1 VSLIQISWLVA
12 GVLWLAG
19 TGAAQSGEAGPSP
32 RETAYSPSTDVSG
45 KIPDNGAHR
54 RVVQQGLAVDFSVS
68 PAKSG
73 RSQPAELREGDPVTF
88 QFQISDTTT
97 GRPLANA
104 HPAAWVDLLAPGQE
118 RSPKLCAEKLKAFLG
133 GGFNSVPTSDLNV
146 FFVVA
151 MNADATLSV
160 IDPLFGYGDSKLLTV
175 VPLPAPAYDWALT
188 ADQSSIFVSLP
199 TADQVALVDA
209 RSWTITASTRVLLR
223 PSRLALQPDEHYLWV
238 ASSESAPDARD
249 SGITVLTAENLKF
262 AAHIVTGQGS
272 HDMVFSGDSR
282 FAFVS
287 NTAQNTVSI
296 VDIGTLKKIKD
307 IATGVAPVSL
317 AYSSKAGVVYAANQ
331 GDGTITAIDYARH
344 LVVATIK
351 AAPGVNQVRVSPD
364 GRFVF
369 AINPDKNEAYIIDSA
384 SNQLLQTFDTKTRPD
399 QVSFTDTLAY
409 IRHKGNDEV
418 LMVPLDQIGKRGA
431 PVAVADFPAGNNPP
445 GMSTDSP
452 ADGIVHA
459 PAEAAVLVADPKDKA
474 IYYYREGMA
483 APVGTFSNYGR
494 EPRAVLVVDRSL
506 REKSTAG
513 LYESNSVL
521 GRPGVYDVV
530 FFLDSPKFVHCFPI
544 RVETNP
550 ALNAH
555 KPRLHFLT
563 EEKFVHA
570 GEKLTL
576 LFRVVDEANQAPEVG
591 VRDLDV
597 WMYLAPGLWS
607 SRQLAKPSGEPG
619 VYTVDFAPPRPGV
632 YYLHVSSAALGLKQ
646 YDQEY
651 LILRAIAKD
660 ASELPTKEQ
669 AVSH

>member
-1 VSLIQISWLVA
+1 MIRVSWLLA

-19 TGAAQSGEAGPSP
+19 TGAAQSGGAGPSP
-32 RETAYSPSTDVSG
+32 PETASSPSTDVSG
-45 KIPDNGAHR
+45 EMPDNGAHR

-68 PAKSG
+68 PAKQG
-73 RSQPAELREGDPVTF
+73 PGQPVQLRQGDPVTF

-97 GRPLANA
+97 GRPLASA
-104 HPAAWVDLLAPGQE
+104 HPAAWVDFVVSGQD

-133 GGFNSVPTSDLNV
+133 GGFNSVPASDLNV

-151 MNADATLSV
+151 MNSDATLSV

-175 VPLPAPAYDWALT
+175 VPLPGPAYDWALT
-188 ADQSSIFVSLP
+188 ADQSSIFASVP

-209 RSWTITASTRVLLR
+209 RSWTVTASAQVLLH
-223 PSRLALQPDEHYLWV
+223 PTRLALQPDEHYLWV
-238 ASSESAPDARD
+238 ASSESVPGAGD

-262 AAHIVTGQGS
+262 AARIVTGQGS
-272 HDMVFSGDSR
+272 HEIVFSGDSR
-282 FAFVS
+282 FAFIS
-287 NTAQNTVSI
+287 NSGQNTVSV
-296 VDIGTLKKIKD
+296 VDIRTLKKVKD
-307 IATGVAPVSL
+307 IATGLVPSSL
-317 AYSSKAGVVYAANQ
+317 AYSSKAGIVYAANH
-331 GDGTITAIDYARH
+331 GDGTITAIDAARL

-351 AAPGVNQVRVSPD
+351 AAPGVTQVRVSPD
-364 GRFVF
+364 GRFAF
-369 AINPDKNEAYIIDSA
+369 AINTEKNEAYIIDSS
-384 SNQLLQTFDTKTRPD
+384 SNQLLQTFDTRAQPD
-399 QVSFTDTLAY
+399 QISFTDTLAY
-409 IRHKGNDEV
+409 IRHKGDDEI

-445 GMSTDSP
+445 GMGTDSP
-452 ADGIVHA
+452 ADGVVSA
-459 PAEAAVLVADPKDKA
+459 PAEAAVLVADPKDKN

-494 EPRAVLVVDRSL
+494 EPRAVLIVDRSL
-506 REKSTAG
+506 RERSTPG
-513 LYESNSVL
+513 LYESDSVL

-544 RVETNP
+544 LVGTNP
-550 ALNAH
+550 TLNAH
-555 KPRLHFLT
+555 KPKLHFLT
-563 EEKFVHA
+563 QENVVRA
-570 GEKLTL
+570 GEKLRVR
-576 LFRVVDEANQAPEVG
+576 FRLVDDATQAPEDG
-591 VRDLDV
+591 VADLDV

-607 SRQLAKPSGEPG
+607 SRQLARPSGEPG
-619 VYTVDFAPPRPGV
+619 VYTVEFAPPRPGV

-646 YDQEY
+646 NDQEY